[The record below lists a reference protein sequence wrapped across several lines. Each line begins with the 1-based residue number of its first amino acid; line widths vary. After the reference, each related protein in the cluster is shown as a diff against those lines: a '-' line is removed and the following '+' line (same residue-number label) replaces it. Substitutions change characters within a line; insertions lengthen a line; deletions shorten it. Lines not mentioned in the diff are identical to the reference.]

1 MTCVICKH
9 GETKLGT
16 TRIAVERGQ
25 TVLVVRGVPA
35 QVCDTC
41 GEAYLSADAVD
52 RLQEMLAAAAQ
63 GGLEVEVREYIAA

>member
-9 GETKLGT
+9 GETKPGT

-35 QVCDTC
+35 QVCENC

-52 RLQEMLAAAAQ
+52 RLHEMLAAAAREGVQ
-63 GGLEVEVREYIAA
+63 VEIREYVAA

>member
-1 MTCVICKH
+1 MICVICKH

-16 TRIAVERGQ
+16 TRIAVERDS

-41 GEAYLSADAVD
+41 GEAYLNADAVD
-52 RLQEMLAAAAQ
+52 QLQQMLEVAAQ
-63 GGLEVEVREYIAA
+63 GGVQVEVREYIAA

>member
-9 GETKLGT
+9 GETQRGT
-16 TRIAVERGQ
+16 TRIAVERGP

-35 QVCDTC
+35 QVCDNC

-52 RLQEMLAAAAQ
+52 RLQQMLAVAAQ
-63 GGLEVEVREYIAA
+63 DGVQVEVREYIAA

>member
-9 GETKLGT
+9 GKTQPGT
-16 TRIAVERGQ
+16 TRIAVERGA

-41 GEAYLSADAVD
+41 GEAYLSGEAVD
-52 RLQEMLAAAAQ
+52 RLHEMLAIAAQ
-63 GGLEVEVREYIAA
+63 GGVQVEVREYVAA